1 MRIPKHF
8 FHDRIVLIL
17 LAVNTLLVL
26 FVVLFILLKIDP
38 SEGTSHIVQYRS
50 NLGIAR
56 FKPGPLSEFR
66 SFALFAA
73 LEYGFSWLLSIRLY
87 VHRRH
92 LSYVILSLTTF
103 LLVVSAVVSNA
114 LLVVSGR

>member
-1 MRIPKHF
+1 MKIPKHF
-8 FHDRIVLIL
+8 FHDRAILVL

-38 SEGTSHIVQYRS
+38 AESTTHIVQYRS

-56 FKPGPLSEFR
+56 FKPGPTSEFR
-66 SFALFAA
+66 TFALFA
-73 LEYGFSWLLSIRLY
+73 LIEYGFGLLLSVRLY

-92 LSYVILSLTTF
+92 LSLTILSLTTF
-103 LLVVSAVVSNA
+103 LLVLCAVVSNA
-114 LLVVSGR
+114 LLVVS

>member
-1 MRIPKHF
+1 MKIPKHF

-26 FVVLFILLKIDP
+26 FVVLFVLLKIDP
-38 SEGTSHIVQYRS
+38 AEGTSHIVQYRS
-50 NLGIAR
+50 NLGIDR
-56 FKPGPLSEFR
+56 FKPGPISEFR
-66 SFALFAA
+66 TFALFAVI
-73 LEYGFSWLLSIRLY
+73 EYVFSWLLSIRLY

-92 LSYVILSLTTF
+92 LSLAVLALTTF
-103 LLVVSAVVSNA
+103 LLIVSGVVCNA